1 MLGMKDSPLSV
12 GPWGGYDGLS
22 KDFVTSNIPKVYKA
36 SPSVV
41 ARCVEAA
48 SMASPTLTFD
58 KNGQCIR
65 VGPWGSKTKG
75 HKHEFSMNKGN
86 YVNFISG
93 THDNH
98 GVTLLKFVS
107 TKDVYGPF
115 GYLIG

>member
-1 MLGMKDSPLSV
+1 
-12 GPWGGYDGLS
+12 
-22 KDFVTSNIPKVYKA
+22 
-36 SPSVV
+36 
-41 ARCVEAA
+41 
-48 SMASPTLTFD
+48 MASPTLTFD

-115 GYLIG
+115 GYLIGQPFSVPLQENHALVSFFGYSGGQNLVGFGAYIVSQDD